1 MTLYSTKTML
11 PAVQVMPHVP
21 SFLRETFFPRA
32 NDRTFVTERVEFDYK
47 KGRRKMAPF
56 VAPRVGG
63 VTVSREGFKTKSLE
77 PLRIAPQRIM
87 TIDDITSRGLGENI
101 YSQKTP
107 AQRSLDLL
115 AEDLKDLGEQIDRRE
130 EWMAAQIL
138 FTGKVIAKG
147 YADNTLTTV
156 IEQEIDYGF
165 DNFETLSGTDLWT
178 DPGSDPYE
186 YLKQIRLDVL
196 KKSGVAPNI
205 AIFGEE
211 AYSAFVKNPTILK
224 LFDKLNIYLGQI
236 QPSVKSDQVS
246 FVAKLPELNLE
257 IYLYN
262 DWYIDESGD
271 ELPFVPSDK
280 IIVGYK
286 NLGSYVYGAV
296 TQLEQNGNFVTYE
309 GARVPKFWN
318 DLNADAKMVRL
329 TSRPVPHP
337 NNVDAWFVSTVV

>member
-1 MTLYSTKTML
+1 MTGYTTKTML

-21 SFLRETFFPRA
+21 SFLRDTFFPRM
-32 NDRTFVTERVEFDYK
+32 NDRTFVTESVEFDYK

-63 VTVSREGFKTKSLE
+63 VTVSRDGFQTKSLK

-87 TIDDITSRGLGENI
+87 TIDDISSRGMGENI

-115 AEDLKDLGEQIDRRE
+115 ATDLKELGEEIDRRE

-147 YADNTLTTV
+147 YADNTLTTI
-156 IEQEIDYGF
+156 IEEEINYGF

-178 DPGSDPYE
+178 DATSNPYE
-186 YLKQIRLDVL
+186 YLRQIRLNVL
-196 KKSGVAPNI
+196 KNSGIAPNI
-205 AIFGEE
+205 AIFGED
-211 AYSAFVKNPTILK
+211 AYAAFMKNPTIK
-224 LFDKLNIYLGQI
+224 ELFDKLNIHLGQI

-262 DWYIDESGD
+262 DWYIDESGN
-271 ELPFVPSDK
+271 EQPFVPGDK
-280 IIVGYK
+280 IL
-286 NLGSYVYGAV
+286 LGHTELGAYVFGAV
-296 TQLEQNGNFVTYE
+296 TQLEQAGNFITYE
-309 GARVPKFWN
+309 GTRVPKFWN